1 MATPLPQEPRPPLR
15 LVRGGVAVEA
25 PPMRAPQPSLD
36 DSELLR
42 AMKAGDVGAA
52 TAFHDRI
59 RPQVDRTL
67 YRLLGRRDSD
77 HEDLAQL
84 ALIELV
90 YTIDR
95 FRGDCSLD
103 SWVSTITAHVAYKQL
118 RRRKTERRIFSGAEP
133 ESTMPAASVRGH
145 GSQVIARDLMVRV
158 TRLLEDMDEAKS
170 WTYVLHDVAGYDLKE
185 IAQITGVSVA
195 AAQTRL
201 VRGRRELQERIQ
213 SDPELAAYLT
223 ELEGGP

>member
-1 MATPLPQEPRPPLR
+1 MN
-15 LVRGGVAVEA
+15 
-25 PPMRAPQPSLD
+25 
-36 DSELLR
+36 
-42 AMKAGDVGAA
+42 AGDVGAA

-67 YRLLGRRDSD
+67 YRLLGRRDTD

-103 SWVSTITAHVAYKQL
+103 SWVSTITAHVTYKQL
-118 RRRKTERRIFSGAEP
+118 RRRKTERRIFAGVEP
-133 ESTMPAASVRGH
+133 EAATPASVRGH
-145 GSQVIARDLMVRV
+145 GGQMIARDLMVRV
-158 TRLLEDMDEAKS
+158 MRQLDDMDEAKS
-170 WTYVLHDVAGYDLKE
+170 WTYLLHDVAGYDLKE

-213 SDPELAAYLT
+213 NDPELASYLT
-223 ELEGGP
+223 EQEGGP

>member
-1 MATPLPQEPRPPLR
+1 
-15 LVRGGVAVEA
+15 
-25 PPMRAPQPSLD
+25 
-36 DSELLR
+36 
-42 AMKAGDVGAA
+42 
-52 TAFHDRI
+52 
-59 RPQVDRTL
+59 
-67 YRLLGRRDSD
+67 GRRDSD

-90 YTIDR
+90 YTIER

-133 ESTMPAASVRGH
+133 ESTIPASVRSH
-145 GSQVIARDLMVRV
+145 GPQVIARDLMVRV
-158 TRLLEDMDEAKS
+158 TGLLDDMDEAKS
-170 WTYVLHDVAGYDLKE
+170 WTYMLHDVAGYDLKE

-201 VRGRRELQERIQ
+201 VRGRKELQERIQ
-213 SDPELAAYLT
+213 SDPELAAYMS
-223 ELEGGP
+223 EMEGAS

>member
-15 LVRGGVAVEA
+15 LVRGGVAAEV
-25 PPMRAPQPSLD
+25 PPPRAPMPSFD

-42 AMKAGDVGAA
+42 AMNAGDVGAA

-59 RPQVDRTL
+59 RPQIDRTL

-90 YTIDR
+90 YTIER

-118 RRRKTERRIFSGAEP
+118 RRRKTERRIFSGSEP
-133 ESTMPAASVRGH
+133 EATLPASVRGH
-145 GSQVIARDLMVRV
+145 GPQVIARDLMVRV
-158 TRLLEDMDEAKS
+158 MGLLDELDEAKS
-170 WTYVLHDVAGYDLKE
+170 WTYMLHDVAGYDLKE

-201 VRGRRELQERIQ
+201 VRGRKELQERIQ
-213 SDPELAAYLT
+213 SDPELAAYMS
-223 ELEGGP
+223 EMEGAS

>member
-15 LVRGGVAVEA
+15 LVRGSVAAEA
-25 PPMRAPQPSLD
+25 PAARAPMPSLD
-36 DSELLR
+36 DTELLR
-42 AMKAGDVGAA
+42 AMNAGDVGAA

-59 RPQVDRTL
+59 RPQIDRTL
-67 YRLLGRRDSD
+67 YRLLGRRDTD
-77 HEDLAQL
+77 HDDLAQL

-90 YTIDR
+90 YTIER

-103 SWVSTITAHVAYKQL
+103 SWVSTITAHVAYKQI

-133 ESTMPAASVRGH
+133 ESMPASVRGH
-145 GSQVIARDLMVRV
+145 GGQVVARDLMVRV
-158 TRLLEDMDEAKS
+158 MRQLDDMDEAKS
-170 WTYVLHDVAGYDLKE
+170 WTYLLHDVAGYDLKE

-213 SDPELAAYLT
+213 SDPELASYLT
-223 ELEGGP
+223 ELEGNS

>member
-1 MATPLPQEPRPPLR
+1 MATPLSQEPRPPLR
-15 LVRGGVAVEA
+15 LVRGGVATEA
-25 PPMRAPQPSLD
+25 SAPRAQRPSLD

-42 AMKAGDVGAA
+42 AMNAGDVGAA

-59 RPQVDRTL
+59 RPQIDRTL
-67 YRLLGRRDSD
+67 HRLLGHRDAD

-90 YTIDR
+90 YTIER
-95 FRGDCSLD
+95 FRGECSLD

-118 RRRKTERRIFSGAEP
+118 RRRKTERRIFSGDETGAP
-133 ESTMPAASVRGH
+133 PALVRGH
-145 GSQVIARDLMVRV
+145 GAQVVARELMVRV
-158 TRLLEDMDEAKS
+158 MRQLDDMDEAKS
-170 WTYVLHDVAGYDLKE
+170 WTYLLHDVAGYDLKE

-213 SDPELAAYLT
+213 GDPELASYLT

>member
-15 LVRGGVAVEA
+15 LVRGGVAAEL
-25 PPMRAPQPSLD
+25 PPPRAPMPSFD

-42 AMKAGDVGAA
+42 AMNAGDVGAA

-59 RPQVDRTL
+59 RPQIDRTL

-90 YTIDR
+90 YTIER

-103 SWVSTITAHVAYKQL
+103 SWVSTITAHVAYKQI
-118 RRRKTERRIFSGAEP
+118 RRRKTERRIFSGAEA
-133 ESTMPAASVRGH
+133 EAMPASVRGH
-145 GSQVIARDLMVRV
+145 AGQVMARDLMVRV
-158 TRLLEDMDEAKS
+158 MRQLDDMDEAKS
-170 WTYVLHDVAGYDLKE
+170 WTYLLHDVAGYDLKE

-213 SDPELAAYLT
+213 SDPELASYLT
-223 ELEGGP
+223 EREGNP